1 MTNIMKMVKQAQQ
14 MQARMAKL
22 EEELAKEEFEVATG
36 GGAVTVR
43 MNGRQEVVKLT
54 ISEAAM
60 KEGDREMLE
69 EMVMA
74 AVNQAHQKASEV
86 AKERI
91 ASITGGM
98 NIPGL
103 F

>member
-14 MQARMAKL
+14 MQAKMAKL
-22 EEELAKEEFEVATG
+22 EEELAKEEFEVAAG
-36 GGAVTVR
+36 GGAVIVR

-54 ISEAAM
+54 ISDDAIKA
-60 KEGDREMLE
+60 GDREMLE
-69 EMVMA
+69 EMIMA
-74 AVNQAHQKASEV
+74 AVNQAHQKASDV

>member
-14 MQARMAKL
+14 MQAKMAKM
-22 EEELAKEEFEVATG
+22 EEELAREEFEVAAG

-43 MNGRQEVVKLT
+43 MNGKQEIVKLI
-54 ISEAAM
+54 ISEDAM
-60 KEGDREMLE
+60 KDGDREMLQ
-69 EMVMA
+69 EMIMA
-74 AVNQAHQKASEV
+74 AVNQAHQKASDL

-91 ASITGGM
+91 AAITGGI

>member
-14 MQARMAKL
+14 MQAKMAKM
-22 EEELAKEEFEVATG
+22 EEDLAKEEFEVAAG
-36 GGAVTVR
+36 GGAVVVR
-43 MNGRQEVVKLT
+43 MNGRQEVIKLI
-54 ISEAAM
+54 ISEEAI
-60 KEGDREMLE
+60 KDGDREMLQ
-69 EMVMA
+69 EMIMA
-74 AVNQAHQKASEV
+74 AVNEAHQKASEV

-91 ASITGGM
+91 AAITGGM

>member
-1 MTNIMKMVKQAQQ
+1 MKMVKQAQQ
-14 MQARMAKL
+14 MQAKMAKM
-22 EEELAKEEFEVATG
+22 EEELAKEEFEVAAG

-43 MNGRQEVVKLT
+43 MNGKQEVVKLT
-54 ISEAAM
+54 ISEDAM
-60 KEGDREMLE
+60 KDGDREMLQE
-69 EMVMA
+69 LIMA
-74 AVNQAHQKASEV
+74 AVNQAHQKASEL

-91 ASITGGM
+91 AAITGGI

>member
-14 MQARMAKL
+14 MQAKMAKL
-22 EEELAKEEFEVATG
+22 EEELAHEEFEVTSG

-43 MNGRQEVVKLT
+43 MNGRQQVVKLT
-54 ISEAAM
+54 ISEDAM
-60 KEGDREMLE
+60 KAGDKEMLE
-69 EMVMA
+69 EMITA
-74 AVNQAHQKASEV
+74 AVNQAHEKASEV

>member
-14 MQARMAKL
+14 MQAKMAKM
-22 EEELAKEEFEVATG
+22 EEDLAKEEFEVASG

-54 ISEAAM
+54 ISDEAM
-60 KEGDREMLE
+60 KDGDREMLQ
-69 EMVMA
+69 EMIMA
-74 AVNQAHQKASEV
+74 AVNQAHEKASEM

-91 ASITGGM
+91 AAITGGI

>member
-14 MQARMAKL
+14 MQAKMAKL
-22 EEELAKEEFEVATG
+22 EEDLAKEEFEVAAG

-54 ISEAAM
+54 ISEDAM

-69 EMVMA
+69 EMIMA
-74 AVNQAHQKASEV
+74 AINQAHQKASEA

>member
-1 MTNIMKMVKQAQQ
+1 MTNIMKMMKQAQQ
-14 MQARMAKL
+14 MQAKMAKM
-22 EEELAKEEFEVATG
+22 EEELAKEEFEVAAG

-43 MNGRQEVVKLT
+43 MNGKQEVVKLT
-54 ISEAAM
+54 ISEDAM
-60 KEGDREMLE
+60 KDSDREMLQE
-69 EMVMA
+69 LIMA
-74 AVNQAHQKASEV
+74 AVNQAHQKASDL

-91 ASITGGM
+91 AAITGGI

>member
-1 MTNIMKMVKQAQQ
+1 
-14 MQARMAKL
+14 
-22 EEELAKEEFEVATG
+22 
-36 GGAVTVR
+36 

-54 ISEAAM
+54 ISEDAM
-60 KEGDREMLE
+60 KDSDREMLQ
-69 EMVMA
+69 EMIMA
-74 AVNQAHQKASEV
+74 AVNEAHQKASEV

-91 ASITGGM
+91 AAITGGM

>member
-14 MQARMAKL
+14 MQAKMAKM
-22 EEELAKEEFEVATG
+22 EEDLAKEEFEVAAG

-43 MNGRQEVVKLT
+43 MNGRQEIVKLT
-54 ISEAAM
+54 ISDEAM
-60 KEGDREMLE
+60 KDGDREMLQ
-69 EMVMA
+69 EMIMA
-74 AVNQAHQKASEV
+74 AVNQAHEKASEM

-91 ASITGGM
+91 SAITGGI

>member
-14 MQARMAKL
+14 MQAKMAKL
-22 EEELAKEEFEVATG
+22 EEDLAKEEFEVAAG
-36 GGAVTVR
+36 GGAVIVR

-54 ISEAAM
+54 ISEDAM

-69 EMVMA
+69 EMIMA
-74 AVNQAHQKASEV
+74 AINQAHQKASEA

>member
-14 MQARMAKL
+14 MQAKMAKL
-22 EEELAKEEFEVATG
+22 EEELAKEEFEVTSG
-36 GGAVTVR
+36 GGAITVR
-43 MNGRQEVVKLT
+43 MNGRQQVVKLT
-54 ISEAAM
+54 ISEAAL
-60 KEGDREMLE
+60 KDSDREMLE
-69 EMVMA
+69 EMIMA
-74 AVNQAHQKASEV
+74 AVNQAHEKASEV